1 MVVWILREWVK
12 NTLILLKD
20 FAIPVL
26 AMNIGMAYV
35 AYGSISYYL
44 LIAICV
50 YPMAKSVRKVI
61 G

>member
-1 MVVWILREWVK
+1 MVAWILREWVK
-12 NTLILLKD
+12 NTFILLKD

-35 AYGSISYYL
+35 VYGTIPYYL
-44 LIAICV
+44 LVAVCV